1 MGGFSSSAGQ
11 AGELPPPDPPGV
23 AVWGVVPTAPCT
35 VQVVGRRESG
45 ALATGMPMSHT
56 GHEILN
62 RTTSMFTFGRDL
74 IWANFGII
82 VESSSDPDA
91 FPRSHALLR
100 EVLAGTIP
108 CAVCRHMGLVGS
120 FDVLPILWSHAGGS
134 DEVVAATIV
143 GNPSIGADIPAF
155 GRGRKWSRHRH
166 KNRKWPTAYACEKRF
181 PISVLRRP
189 RTSNLHRPFRWWLYR
204 CPTS

>member
-11 AGELPPPDPPGV
+11 AGEVPPPDPPGV
-23 AVWGVVPTAPCT
+23 AVWGVVPPAPCT

-82 VESSSDPDA
+82 VESPSDPDA

-100 EVLAGTIP
+100 EVLAGTCIN
-108 CAVCRHMGLVGS
+108 VCRM
-120 FDVLPILWSHAGGS
+120 
-134 DEVVAATIV
+134 
-143 GNPSIGADIPAF
+143 
-155 GRGRKWSRHRH
+155 
-166 KNRKWPTAYACEKRF
+166 
-181 PISVLRRP
+181 
-189 RTSNLHRPFRWWLYR
+189 
-204 CPTS
+204 